1 MIVSGGLTLDMSR
14 HFYDAN
20 YGSDFYPTQYAVG
33 LGYEANNCTTVKI
46 AYNSTLS
53 VPIST
58 SPGVP
63 AAPATRDQSLL
74 FEISLRTLGDFKG
87 SAGVQ

>member
-1 MIVSGGLTLDMSR
+1 MSR

-20 YGSDFYPTQYAVG
+20 YGSTFYPTQYNFG
-33 LGYEANNCTTVKI
+33 LGYAANYCTTIRV
-46 AYNSTLS
+46 AYNSTLA

-58 SPGVP
+58 TPGVP

-74 FEISLRTLGDFKG
+74 FQISLRTLGDIKA